1 MTREEINRLTDWV
14 GIPLTLLLFLLLIL
28 IDLRSVGSRRQK
40 FGLIFLTVL
49 VGAGA
54 IAMNLYRFS
63 QLA

>member
-1 MTREEINRLTDWV
+1 MTRDEINRLTDWV
-14 GIPLTLLLFLLLIL
+14 GIPLTLLLFLLLVL

-40 FGLIFLTVL
+40 FGLIFMTVL

-54 IAMNLYRFS
+54 IAINLYRFS